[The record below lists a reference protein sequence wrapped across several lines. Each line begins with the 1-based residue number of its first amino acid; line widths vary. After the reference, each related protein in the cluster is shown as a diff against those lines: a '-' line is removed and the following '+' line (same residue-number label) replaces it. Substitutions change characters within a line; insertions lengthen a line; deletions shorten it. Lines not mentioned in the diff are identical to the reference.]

1 MMGAHPLTSMDGV
14 PHPPTV
20 TSATQHGPTVDMVT
34 PMGMTATTH
43 FTTMELPIMS
53 VLVVIS
59 WVLPGVPL
67 VSTKI
72 MNITPPNTVMR
83 MILLLQV
90 DLHLEKVNQELN
102 QHHLDLDQEQDQE
115 QDLEQD
121 LEVDLELGLDLEVAV
136 GQVKKI
142 PGQSELCQ
150 EKTVSSHLFTKENT
164 TMNVLQRTLEP
175 FPGVPHLWALTTVY
189 RTGITVKPPT
199 LDHLTQP
206 QVPHQEVA
214 HHQNRQN
221 LKVSIILIST
231 VLIFN

>member
-1 MMGAHPLTSMDGV
+1 
-14 PHPPTV
+14 
-20 TSATQHGPTVDMVT
+20 
-34 PMGMTATTH
+34 
-43 FTTMELPIMS
+43 MS
-53 VLVVIS
+53 VLVVLS

-67 VSTKI
+67 VSTKL

-90 DLHLEKVNQELN
+90 DLVVHLEKMNQELN
-102 QHHLDLDQEQDQE
+102 QHHMDLDQEQD
-115 QDLEQD
+115 LEVN
-121 LEVDLELGLDLEVAV
+121 LEVDLELGLDPEVVV

-175 FPGVPHLWALTTVY
+175 FPGVLHLWALTTVY

-206 QVPHQEVA
+206 QVPQQEVA
-214 HHQNRQN
+214 PHQNQQN
-221 LKVSIILIST
+221 LKVST
-231 VLIFN
+231 VLICAVLSFVKHFTLIADVEYKSLECSKKMASQTLVWLNSPGDPIG